1 MTLASRMLGMVRD
14 MAIAS
19 LLGLGGVMDAF
30 ALAFRLPNLFRR
42 LLGEGALA
50 ASYLPVFTA
59 HLERDP
65 KTAWQLASVLLT
77 RLAVLLTGLLLLI
90 EAGCWWLGVSAG
102 GDENLRLLAGL
113 SAVMMPFMVF
123 ICLTAQLSATLHAL
137 KYFALPAFTPIL
149 LNITLLAGAWTLAPH
164 YSGDQAKQAYVLAG
178 CVLLA
183 GVVQF
188 ITLIFPLRKAG
199 FKYEYNLQAAKT
211 GLGEV
216 TAACLPML
224 FGLAVTQLNT
234 LADSVIAWTLSAGAN
249 AQGLLPVI
257 GWLPGEIRYPMADG
271 AVSTIYYGERLYQF
285 PLGILGVAL
294 ATVTFPLFSRHA
306 ARGERALLGKDLT
319 LALRLVVLWGVPA
332 SAGLWLFAEPI
343 AALLFE
349 RGEFTAADTLRT
361 AAVIR
366 AYGIGVWAFCAVP
379 VLVRAYYAVSKQ
391 KTPVW
396 IGAGMC
402 VANIGLNLVLIWPQA
417 ESGLALATTITSA
430 GQVLLLLYLAPK
442 QIGPIAWSDL
452 LKTIFSSLIATG
464 VMLLIGTFV
473 ASQFLAPFLSAA
485 EPVDRNSFY
494 LLWLLGAPMLA
505 CVFTYLTLVSLL
517 PGRSDHR
524 RLLWGKGLK

>member
-1 MTLASRMLGMVRD
+1 MIRD

-59 HLERDP
+59 HLERD
-65 KTAWQLASVLLT
+65 ARSGWQLASVLLT
-77 RLAVLLTGLLLLI
+77 RLAVLLTVLLLI
-90 EAGCWWLGVSAG
+90 IEAVCWGVGTSAA
-102 GDENLRLLAGL
+102 DENLRLLAGL

-137 KYFALPAFTPIL
+137 RYFALPAITPIL
-149 LNITLLAGAWTLAPH
+149 LNITLLVGAWGLAP
-164 YSGDQAKQAYVLAG
+164 YFSDDQAKQAYVLAG

-188 ITLIFPLRKAG
+188 FTLVFPLRKAG
-199 FKYEYNLQAAKT
+199 FKYEYNLPAAKA

-216 TAACLPML
+216 TAAFLPMF

-234 LADSVIAWTLSAGAN
+234 LADSVIAWTLSAAKN
-249 AQGLLPVI
+249 SEGLLPMI
-257 GWLPGEIRYPMADG
+257 AWLPGEMRYPMADG

-306 ARGERALLGKDLT
+306 ARGERELLGQDLT
-319 LALRLVVLWGVPA
+319 LALRLVVLWGLPA
-332 SAGLWLFAEPI
+332 SAGLWLMAEPI

-349 RGEFTAADTLRT
+349 RGEFTADDTFRT
-361 AAVIR
+361 AEVIR
-366 AYGIGVWAFCAVP
+366 AYGLGVWAFCAVP
-379 VLVRAYYAVSKQ
+379 VLVRAYYAVGKQ
-391 KTPVW
+391 TTPVW

-402 VANIGLNLVLIWPQA
+402 VANICLNLLLIWSMA

-430 GQVLLLLYLAPK
+430 GQVMLLLLLAPRRV
-442 QIGPIAWSDL
+442 GPIHWRELSNTL
-452 LKTIFSSLIATG
+452 FSSAIATLVMAVIG
-464 VMLLIGTFV
+464 MHVMLKVLE
-473 ASQFLAPFLSAA
+473 PYLSSLT
-485 EPVDRNSFY
+485 PPPSSIFFRLSMV
-494 LLWLLGAPMLA
+494 GVGMGA
-505 CVFTYLTLVSLL
+505 CVITYFCLILVL
-517 PGRSDHR
+517 PGRKVHWR
-524 RLLWGKGLK
+524 MLWAKGQK